1 LIELSRYVL
10 QVLRKDEEFILYRGR
25 SQDGPIPLASV
36 ADSGR
41 GASSDLGRDS
51 VSQSGHDSASAGL
64 SRILLVAPALEYSR
78 AESLKLLEHAI
89 SFKEELDPT
98 WAVRPIAITR
108 HWNRLVLVMED
119 PGGVPLDQLL
129 GQPLDIELSLHLAIS
144 LSNGIGHLH
153 QRGIVHKDIKP
164 PHILV
169 NRDTRQCWLRG
180 FGVASR
186 LKRERQTPEP
196 PEFIEG
202 TLAYMAPEQT
212 GRMNRSIDSRSDLY
226 SFGVTLYEMVAG
238 NLPFSASDPM
248 EWVHCHI
255 AKRPIPPGERLSSVP
270 APLSAIIMKLLAKT
284 AEERYQTAAGV
295 EHDLRRCLEF
305 LEGSGSRDP
314 FSRSPDRTRH
324 NAPTLQHSDTPAAG
338 IEDENDDYKDA
349 GQISEFPLGQHD
361 TPDRLLIPEKLHGRA
376 HEIDTL
382 LASFARVAASGKP
395 ELVLVSGYSGIGK
408 SSVVNELHRVLVQPR
423 GLFAS
428 GKFDQY
434 KRDIPY
440 ATLAQALQSLVR
452 PLLGKSEAELLNWRD
467 AFQEAL
473 GPNGQLIVDLVP
485 ELKLIIGEQPPLP
498 DLPPQDAQGRFQ
510 LVFQRFIAVFA
521 RPEHPVVLFL
531 DDLQWLDPATLDLI
545 EDLLTSDLVR
555 QSSSDPAE
563 QKLRRT
569 WRPDVRHLMLIGA
582 YRDNEVSSSHP
593 LMRKLETIRDS
604 GAVVREIILAP
615 LTEGDLRQ
623 LISDSLRC
631 ESGSTASLA
640 QLVHEKTG
648 GNPFFAIQFISALA
662 EEGLLIFDHSAMQ
675 WSWDLARINAKGYTD
690 NVVDL
695 MVEKLNRLAAKT
707 QKALELFACIGNSAD
722 DVLLE
727 TAYEGL
733 GRDLHGDLWE
743 AVQAGLVFRSEGGY
757 HFFHDRVQEAAYS
770 QIPEVARSRAHL
782 QIGRLLAARTEAA
795 EIESRVFE
803 MVNQFNR
810 GSQLITSPD
819 ERRQVA
825 KLNLIAG
832 NRARLSTAYAS
843 AIEYLTTGR
852 ALLTEEDW
860 KDNYELL
867 FGVEFRLAEC
877 ELLTA
882 RLAAAERRLS
892 MLAGRTERIE
902 DVAAV
907 ARLRLTLY
915 TTLDQTDRGVEM
927 CLEYLRRGGTD
938 WPPHPTSDQAQSE
951 YNRIW
956 QRLGHRSIESILDLP
971 LMTDPD
977 ALAELDVLTEIVTP
991 AEFTDENLLLLVIC
1005 RMVNL
1010 SLEHGNSDGS
1020 CFAYVY
1026 LGMIAGE
1033 RFGNYAVGVRF
1044 GQLGY
1049 DLVEKRGLRRFQ
1061 ARTYLSL
1068 ADLVIPWTKHVR
1080 TARDLIRRAFENAD
1094 LIGDLTFAAYSC
1106 FSLNANLL
1114 ATGDSLVETH
1124 REAEISLEFAQ
1135 RTRFGLV
1142 IDTVTAQFYLIRTLR
1157 GLTAKFGCFNDARF
1171 DELDFERH
1179 LSDDRSLAFA
1189 ECRYWIRKLQA
1200 RFFSADYSTAIE
1212 ASANAQKLLWT
1223 SRFTLFEGAE
1233 YDFYS
1238 ALSYTAIWD
1247 STPANERQ
1255 RHLKEVT
1262 AHYRQ
1267 LEVLA
1272 ANCPEN
1278 FETRV
1283 ALVGAE
1289 IARIEGRDLDAMRLY
1304 EQAIRCARKN
1314 DFIQIEGVANEV
1326 AARFYLARGFERI
1339 AYAYLSEA
1347 RHCYLRWAAAGKVRQ
1362 LDQLYPQLREEEPAA
1377 VPGGSI
1383 GASVE
1388 QLDLATVIK
1397 VSQTVSGETVLEK
1410 LIDTLMRMA
1419 IEHAGAGRGVLILSR
1434 GAEQR
1439 IEAEAVTG
1447 GDTII
1452 VRLRDAPAPN
1462 ASAAAGGDGLMAQVE
1477 VPESIVHY
1485 VVRTRESVILDD
1497 ALVQNQFSTDEY
1509 IRQEHARSVL
1519 CLPLIKQTKL
1529 TGVLYL
1535 ENKLTPH
1542 VFTPKRIAVLKLLA
1556 SQAATCLE
1564 NTRLYHDLEEREAKI
1579 RRLVDANIIGIFIWK
1594 IRGEIIEANE
1604 AFLRIVGYSREDL
1617 MSGRLRW
1624 TDLTPAD
1631 WRDRDERAIAELE
1644 TTGRIQPYEKEFFR
1658 KDGVRVPVLKG
1669 STFYEGS
1676 ENEGVAFVL
1685 DLSELKRAE
1694 EALRRS
1700 EAYLA
1705 EAQKLSNTGS
1715 FGWNLSS
1722 GKIYW
1727 SQETFRIFGID
1738 SATEPTLERVVDR
1751 THPEDRALVQVV
1763 IDRVLQD
1770 RRNFDLEHRL
1780 LMPDG
1785 SVKYL
1790 RVVGRLSKEDEAGDY
1805 EFVGAVTDI
1814 TERKRAEEAL
1824 QRAQTELAHVSR
1836 VMTVGQL
1843 SASIAHEM
1851 NQPLSAIVTNANA
1864 GIRWLAGDSPDLQ
1877 EANQA
1882 IKRIIRDGQ
1891 RASAVVG
1898 RMHALFK
1905 KAPTTKEPLDINEVI
1920 QEVLSLSQG
1929 EIKSHGISLRT
1940 RLAND
1945 LPMVMGDRI
1954 QFQQVILNLV
1964 LNAIQAMTETTEGRR
1979 EMEVS
1984 SEKVLAKR
1992 GGYKPESQEQTSLA
2006 DVEWSHVLITV
2017 QDSGPGLDAEL
2028 VTRLFEAFY
2037 TTKPQGLGIGL
2048 TISRSIIE
2056 AHGGKLWAKTNA
2068 SPGAT
2073 FQFTLPI

>member
-1 LIELSRYVL
+1 VIELSRYVL
-10 QVLRKDEEFILYRGR
+10 EALRKDEEFILYRGR
-25 SQDGPIPLASV
+25 SRDNTSQATTA
-36 ADSGR
+36 ADLGQA
-41 GASSDLGRDS
+41 ASSDLGREA
-51 VSQSGHDSASAGL
+51 VSPFRDDPAFVGL
-64 SRILLVAPALEYSR
+64 SRVLLAAPVLEYPR
-78 AESLKLLEHAI
+78 PESLRLLEHAY
-89 SFKEELDPT
+89 SFREVLDRA
-98 WAVRPIAITR
+98 WAARPIEIAR
-108 HWNRLVLVMED
+108 HWNRTVLVMED

-129 GQPLDIELSLHLAIS
+129 GQPLAIELSLSLAIS
-144 LSNGIGHLH
+144 LANGIGHLH
-153 QRGIVHKDIKP
+153 ERGIVHKDIKP
-164 PHILV
+164 AHILV
-169 NRDTRQCWLRG
+169 DCDVRQCWLRG

-186 LKRERQTPEP
+186 LKRERQAPEP

-226 SFGVTLYEMVAG
+226 SFGVTLYEMVTG
-238 NLPFSASDPM
+238 SLPFTASDPM

-255 AKRPIPPGERLSSVP
+255 AKQPVPPEARLSSLP
-270 APLSAIIMKLLAKT
+270 APVSAIIMKLLAKT

-295 EHDLRRCLEF
+295 ESDLRRCLDEF
-305 LEGSGSRDP
+305 VRSSGV
-314 FSRSPDRTRH
+314 TGVQEQK
-324 NAPTLQHSDTPAAG
+324 PT
-338 IEDENDDYKDA
+338 
-349 GQISEFPLGQHD
+349 FPLGQHD
-361 TPDRLLIPEKLHGRA
+361 TPDRLLIPEKLHGRT

-382 LASFARVAASGKP
+382 LASFDRVVARGNP
-395 ELVLVSGYSGIGK
+395 ELVLVSGYPGIGK
-408 SSVVNELHRVLVQPR
+408 SSVVNELHRVMVHPR

-452 PLLGKSEAELLNWRD
+452 PLLGKHEAELRNWRG
-467 AFQEAL
+467 ALREAV
-473 GPNGQLIVDLVP
+473 GPNGQLIIDLVP

-498 DLPPQDAQGRFQ
+498 DLPPEDAQGRFH
-510 LVFQRFIAVFA
+510 LVFRRFIAVFA
-521 RPEHPVVLFL
+521 RPEHPLVLFL
-531 DDLQWLDPATLDLI
+531 DDLQWLDPATLDLL
-545 EDLLTSDLVR
+545 EDLLTSDFAE
-555 QSSSDPAE
+555 QSRSDPAQE
-563 QKLRRT
+563 KVRRT
-569 WRPDVRHLMLIGA
+569 ARPDVRHLMLIGA
-582 YRDNEVSSSHP
+582 YRDNEVSSAHP
-593 LMRKLETIRDS
+593 LMRKLETIRAS

-631 ESGSTASLA
+631 ESDPTASLA

-662 EEGLLIFDHSAMQ
+662 EEGLLTFDHRAMQ
-675 WSWDLARINAKGYTD
+675 WSWDLGRIHAKGYTD

-695 MVEKLNRLAAKT
+695 MVDKLNRLPART
-707 QKALELFACIGNSAD
+707 QKALQLFACIGNSAEGD
-722 DVLLE
+722 LLE

-733 GRDLHGDLWE
+733 GKDLHDDLWE
-743 AVQAGLVFRSEGGY
+743 AVEAGLVFRSEGAY
-757 HFFHDRVQEAAYS
+757 QFLHDRVQEAAYS

-782 QIGRLLAARTEAA
+782 QIGRLFASRTEAA

-803 MVNQFNR
+803 IVSQLNR
-810 GSQLITSPD
+810 GSHLITSPD
-819 ERRQVA
+819 ERTQVA
-825 KLNLIAG
+825 RLNLIAG
-832 NRARLSTAYAS
+832 RRARLSTAYAS
-843 AIEYLTTGR
+843 AIEYLTAGK
-852 ALLTEEDW
+852 ALLTEQAW
-860 KDNYELL
+860 QDNYELI
-867 FGVEFRLAEC
+867 FGIEFQLAEC

-882 RLAAAERRLS
+882 NLAAAEEGLS
-892 MLAGRTERIE
+892 SLAGRTNRVE
-902 DVAAV
+902 DIAAV

-938 WPPHPTSDQAQSE
+938 WPPHPTPDQAQRE
-951 YNRIW
+951 YDRIW
-956 QRLGHRSIESILDLP
+956 LKLGDHSIESILDLP
-971 LMTDPD
+971 LMTDPH

-1033 RFGNYAVGVRF
+1033 RFGDYEVGVRF

-1080 TARDLIRRAFENAD
+1080 TARDLILRTFDTAD
-1094 LIGDLTFAAYSC
+1094 RIGDLTFAAYSR

-1114 ATGDSLVETH
+1114 ATGDPLVETH
-1124 REAEISLEFAQ
+1124 REAENSFEFAQ

-1142 IDTVTAQFYLIRTLR
+1142 IDTITAQLYLIRTLR
-1157 GLTAKFGCFNDARF
+1157 GLTAKFGCFNDAQFVESR
-1171 DELDFERH
+1171 FERH
-1179 LSDDRSLAFA
+1179 LADDPGLAFA

-1200 RFFSADYSTAIE
+1200 RFLSADYACAIE
-1212 ASANAQKLLWT
+1212 ASAKAQRLLWT

-1233 YDFYS
+1233 YEFYS
-1238 ALSYTAIWD
+1238 ALSHAAVWD
-1247 STPANERQ
+1247 ASALDERQ
-1255 RHLKEVT
+1255 HHFRVVT

-1283 ALVGAE
+1283 TLVGAE
-1289 IARIEGRDLDAMRLY
+1289 IARIEGRDLDAMRFY
-1304 EQAIRCARKN
+1304 EQAIRCAREN

-1326 AARFYLARGFERI
+1326 AARFYLARGFDRI
-1339 AYAYLSEA
+1339 AYTYLREA
-1347 RHCYLRWAAAGKVRQ
+1347 RHCYLRWEAAGKVRQ
-1362 LDQLYPQLREEEPAA
+1362 LDELYPELGGEEPDTR
-1377 VPGGSI
+1377 PGGTI

-1397 VSQTVSGETVLEK
+1397 VSQTVSGEIVSER
-1410 LIDTLMRMA
+1410 LIDALMRTA
-1419 IEHAGAGRGVLILSR
+1419 IEHAGAERGLLILAR

-1447 GDTII
+1447 GDTIS
-1452 VRLRDAPAPN
+1452 VRLRDAFT
-1462 ASAAAGGDGLMAQVE
+1462 AQAK

-1485 VVRTRESVILDD
+1485 VMRIQESVILDD
-1497 ALVQNQFSTDEY
+1497 ALTQNQFSTDEY
-1509 IRQEHARSVL
+1509 ILQQHPRSVL

-1535 ENKLTPH
+1535 ENKLVPH
-1542 VFTPKRIAVLKLLA
+1542 VFTPTRIAVLKLLA
-1556 SQAATCLE
+1556 SQAAISLE

-1594 IRGEIIEANE
+1594 LRGEIIEANE
-1604 AFLRIVGYSREDL
+1604 AFLRLVGYSREDL
-1617 MSGRLRW
+1617 ISGRLRW

-1631 WRDRDERAIAELE
+1631 WRERDERAIAELE
-1644 TTGRIQPYEKEFFR
+1644 ATGNIQPYEKEFFR

-1676 ENEGVAFVL
+1676 EKEGVAFVL

-1694 EALRRS
+1694 QALRRS

-1705 EAQKLSNTGS
+1705 EAQKLSSTGS
-1715 FGWNLSS
+1715 FGWNLSN

-1727 SQETFRIFGID
+1727 SQETFRIFGYD
-1738 SATEPTLERVVDR
+1738 SLAEPTLERVVDR
-1751 THPEDRALVQVV
+1751 THPEDRAPVQAV

-1770 RRNFDLEHRL
+1770 KKDFDVEHRL

-1785 SVKYL
+1785 AVKHL
-1790 RVVGRLSKEDEAGDY
+1790 RVVGRLSKEDESGNV

-1824 QRAQTELAHVSR
+1824 GKAQTELAHVSR

-1864 GIRWLAGDSPDLQ
+1864 GMRWLAGDSPDLQ

-1882 IKRIIRDGQ
+1882 IRRIIRDGQ

-1905 KAPTTKEPLDINEVI
+1905 KAPTTKEQLDINEVI

-1929 EIKSHGISLRT
+1929 EIKSNHISLQI
-1940 RLAND
+1940 RLAD
-1945 LPMVMGDRI
+1945 GLPLVTGDRI

-1964 LNAIQAMTETTEGRR
+1964 LNAIQAMSGTTEGRR
-1979 EMEVS
+1979 EMQVS
-1984 SEKVLAKR
+1984 SEKVSAKHS
-1992 GGYKPESQEQTSLA
+1992 GYKLENSEQSGLA
-2006 DVEWSHVLITV
+2006 NVEWSHVLVTV
-2017 QDSGPGLDAEL
+2017 RDSGPGLDAQL
-2028 VTRLFEAFY
+2028 VNRLFEAFY

-2056 AHGGKLWAKTNA
+2056 AHGGKLWAKANTP
-2068 SPGAT
+2068 PGAI